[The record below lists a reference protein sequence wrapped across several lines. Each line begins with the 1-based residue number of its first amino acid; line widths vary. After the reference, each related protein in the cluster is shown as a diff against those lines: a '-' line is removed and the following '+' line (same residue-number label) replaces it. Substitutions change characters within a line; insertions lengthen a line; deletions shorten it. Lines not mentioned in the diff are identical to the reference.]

1 MGRSVIDRHMMI
13 GDAQIRSALRSRL
26 FTEHRDEPDT
36 VLIEELGVCRGQA
49 RIDLAVVN
57 GHLHGYEIKS
67 ERDSLR
73 RLPAQ
78 IDFYARVLDRAT
90 LVVDGRRLEN
100 ALAIVPAWWGVLRV
114 DARSTGLVFAE
125 ARQGRFNPLRDAR
138 SLVELLWLDD
148 AIELLEQRGAARGV
162 RGKAR
167 QMVWDR
173 ICERLTIDEIAEAV
187 RNHVRARKGSQFLR
201 RPSLCGG

>member
-1 MGRSVIDRHMMI
+1 MIDRHTMI

-26 FTEHRDEPDT
+26 FIEHRDEPNT
-36 VLIEELGVCRGQA
+36 VLIEELGFCRGQA

-78 IDFYARVLDRAT
+78 IDFYGRVLDRAT
-90 LVVDGRRLEN
+90 LVIDERHLEN
-100 ALAIVPAWWGVLRV
+100 ALAIVPPWWGVLRV
-114 DARSTGLVFAE
+114 AARPAGLGFAK
-125 ARQGRFNPLRDAR
+125 ARRGRTNPRRDAR

-148 AIELLEQRGAARGV
+148 AIELLEQRGAVRGV

-173 ICERLTIDEIAEAV
+173 ICEKLTLDEIAEAV
-187 RNHVRARKGSQFLR
+187 RNHVRARAGSQDLR